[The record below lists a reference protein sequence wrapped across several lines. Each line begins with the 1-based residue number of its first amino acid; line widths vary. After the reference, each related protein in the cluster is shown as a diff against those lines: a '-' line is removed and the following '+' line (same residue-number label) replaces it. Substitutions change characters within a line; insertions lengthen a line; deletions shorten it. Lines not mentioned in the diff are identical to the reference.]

1 MTKPDKGATGYLVS
15 GGRERSSCPI
25 ASALDIVGDKWSLV
39 LVRDLLTGKQR
50 FNQFC
55 DSPEGV
61 PTNLLASRLRKLE
74 AQGIVAKQPYQSR
87 PVRYAYTLTPA
98 GRALLPVLQEICRWA
113 NSHID
118 GTWVPPDAFMSMR
131 AKL

>member
-1 MTKPDKGATGYLVS
+1 MAKPENGVSVNSVS

-25 ASALDIVGDKWSLV
+25 ASTLDIVGDKWSLV

-55 DSPEGV
+55 ASPEGV
-61 PTNLLASRLRKLE
+61 PTNLLAARLRKLE
-74 AQGIVAKQPYQSR
+74 AQGIIAKHPYQTR

-113 NSHID
+113 NTYIED
-118 GTWVPPDAFMSMR
+118 TWAPPETFMSMK
-131 AKL
+131 AKP

>member
-1 MTKPDKGATGYLVS
+1 MVIAKPAVK

-25 ASALDIVGDKWSLV
+25 ASTLDIVGDKWSLV

-61 PTNLLASRLRKLE
+61 PTNLLAARLRKLE
-74 AQGIVAKQPYQSR
+74 QQGIIEKEPYQTR
-87 PVRYAYTLTPA
+87 PVRYSYRLTPA
-98 GRALLPVLQEICRWA
+98 GRALLPVLQEVCRWA
-113 NSHID
+113 NTYID
-118 GTWVPPDAFMSMR
+118 DTWEPPAVFMSMK
-131 AKL
+131 AKQ

>member
-1 MTKPDKGATGYLVS
+1 MAEPEKGVPVTAVS
-15 GGRERSSCPI
+15 GGRMRSSCPI
-25 ASALDIVGDKWSLV
+25 ASTLDIVGDKWSLV

-61 PTNLLASRLRKLE
+61 PTNLLAARLRKLE
-74 AQGIVAKQPYQSR
+74 AQGIVVKHPYQTR

-98 GRALLPVLQEICRWA
+98 GRALLPVLQEMCRWA
-113 NSHID
+113 NTYIED
-118 GTWVPPDAFMSMR
+118 TWAAPETFMSMK

>member
-1 MTKPDKGATGYLVS
+1 MVKPENMVD

-25 ASALDIVGDKWSLV
+25 ASTLDILGDKWSLV

-50 FNQFC
+50 FNQFS

-74 AQGIVAKQPYQSR
+74 AKGIVRKEAYQSR

-98 GRALLPVLQEICRWA
+98 GRALLPVLQEMCRWA
-113 NSHID
+113 NTYIE
-118 GTWVPPDAFMSMR
+118 GTWKPPDAFMSMK